1 MEEAESTNKC
11 PERKLHDS
19 GLQILHSADDT
30 ASNWLKGT
38 AMEALMSTRPYP
50 SEITVL
56 IQHTVTVHSSVIDAI
71 FQLILHVDVVLCNC
85 SNSRI

>member
-19 GLQILHSADDT
+19 GLQILHFADDT

-56 IQHTVTVHSSVIDAI
+56 IQHIVTVHSSVIDTGRY
-71 FQLILHVDVVLCNC
+71 FSTYFTCRCGTV
-85 SNSRI
+85 